1 MDTLKILDKE
11 GLKNTFKLI
20 LDYIR
25 NRFNILSK
33 DLENEGIYI
42 DDKDTDFLSRVN
54 MKIGVPYISFLL
66 KIEFYV

>member
-1 MDTLKILDKE
+1 MDRILKILDKE

-42 DDKDTDFLSRVN
+42 DDKDTDFSIKSKYEDRSSV
-54 MKIGVPYISFLL
+54 YIF
-66 KIEFYV
+66 FY